1 MNGPP
6 LIFCHLVQ
14 GACMGCARCKF
25 DPCMVLCES
34 CLKPCKATCEPHCAK
49 CKPACT
55 GFAGSCLAC
64 KYNPE
69 CIKCT
74 DGICLKCLGP
84 CKPVC
89 GICKG
94 LDSVCEAG
102 PGCECKTVGCEL
114 TCGVP
119 AVEAQLGVWHIATD
133 IFPSKLPA
141 ILYPCLFGPVC
152 CPGGNNEER
161 NGDFF
166 SIGGPTL
173 SGNMK
178 LMRFCCG
185 CLSPY
190 TVIKKSICG
199 LALDPP
205 FDGDIPAWYNAG
217 PATANATDE
226 SEKPIH
232 GDVGL
237 VVASNFGASDNYVC
251 SRGLPVP
258 RECKSSTRVPSQL
271 VM

>member
-1 MNGPP
+1 
-6 LIFCHLVQ
+6 
-14 GACMGCARCKF
+14 MGCATCKC
-25 DPCMVLCES
+25 DSCMVLCEP

-55 GFAGSCLAC
+55 GCAGLFLAC
-64 KYNPE
+64 KCNPE

-74 DGICLKCLGP
+74 DDICLKCRGP

-94 LDSVCEAG
+94 LDLVCDFG

-119 AVEAQLGVWHIATD
+119 AVEALFGVWHIATD
-133 IFPSKLPA
+133 LFPSKLPA
-141 ILYPCLFGPVC
+141 ILYPCLFGPMC
-152 CPGGNNEER
+152 CPGGKDEER

-173 SGNMK
+173 SGNMS
-178 LMRFCCG
+178 LLRFCCG
-185 CLSPY
+185 CCSPY
-190 TVIKKSICG
+190 YAIKKSICG

-217 PATANATDE
+217 PATATATDG
-226 SEKPIH
+226 SEKSMIH
-232 GDVGL
+232 GDTGHVS
-237 VVASNFGASDNYVC
+237 ASNFGAPDNHVC

-258 RECKSSTRVPSQL
+258 RECKSSTQVPSQL